1 MSDIDL
7 KTQHTSA
14 ATTQTVEQAFVDKA
28 GLAACLNKSPRYVEH
43 LVERRLIPYIR
54 IPTRKPGVIKSEIK
68 GRVVERA
75 KRGGQL
81 FFCPRKVFTAL
92 ERYEVQA
99 EVSPDYRLRR
109 QRAMEVVQ

>member
-1 MSDIDL
+1 MSDIDS
-7 KTQHTSA
+7 KIQNTG
-14 ATTQTVEQAFVDKA
+14 TTTVPTVEQAFVDKA

-43 LVERRLIPYIR
+43 LVERRLIPFIR
-54 IPTRKPGVIKSEIK
+54 IPTRKPGVIKSEVK
-68 GRVVERA
+68 GKVVERA

-81 FFCPRKVFTAL
+81 FFCPRKVISAL

-109 QRAMEVVQ
+109 KMTVEVVQ

>member
-1 MSDIDL
+1 MSDIDSNFNNTGPA
-7 KTQHTSA
+7 KVPTIDQP
-14 ATTQTVEQAFVDKA
+14 FVDKA

-43 LVERRLIPYIR
+43 LVERRLIPFIR
-54 IPTRKPGVIKSEIK
+54 IPTRKPGVIKNQVR
-68 GRVVERA
+68 GRVIERA

-81 FFCPRKVFTAL
+81 FFCPRKVISAL

-109 QRAMEVVQ
+109 QRAMEVQQ